1 MGLITEFAGKN
12 DPATIAC
19 IASTANRIR
28 QLTDKLDEVEQ
39 EIPRLEETLL
49 QYGRP
54 QTGPFS
60 PRQIQPPA
68 ILTGTNDY
76 QKSPRKKIKVE
87 IDWTRLGKPTKGK
100 EIINEHM
107 ASHTLTKWVVRLYQ
121 EIGEQVLITL
131 HNVRINRGPLVSN
144 DPRSDF
150 LNHADGT
157 IYQHQPVLDT
167 GYHVL
172 THSNSS
178 QKVGD
183 IQKACKALG
192 LPTGMVVVAEL
203 DKSDWIK

>member
-68 ILTGTNDY
+68 ILTGTNDH
-76 QKSPRKKIKVE
+76 QRSPRKS
-87 IDWTRLGKPTKGK
+87 L
-100 EIINEHM
+100 
-107 ASHTLTKWVVRLYQ
+107 
-121 EIGEQVLITL
+121 
-131 HNVRINRGPLVSN
+131 
-144 DPRSDF
+144 F
-150 LNHADGT
+150 
-157 IYQHQPVLDT
+157 
-167 GYHVL
+167 
-172 THSNSS
+172 S
-178 QKVGD
+178 QNF
-183 IQKACKALG
+183 IL
-192 LPTGMVVVAEL
+192 LPTDLRLIFDTFSE
-203 DKSDWIK
+203 